1 MVSEASED
9 LLDCLIKADPKYS
22 EGCHEQGSKEGHH
35 RHSIEDGLCRRA
47 KPFRSVL
54 AFPLVGA
61 AAYSCRESCLD
72 RSRMTRTARTASL
85 RMVLASTSTA
95 GAAVGI

>member
-1 MVSEASED
+1 MSEASED

-47 KPFRSVL
+47 KPFRSVRQEPSL
-54 AFPLVGA
+54 P
-61 AAYSCRESCLD
+61 
-72 RSRMTRTARTASL
+72 SRLSAL
-85 RMVLASTSTA
+85 RHIPAVSPASTGHA
-95 GAAVGI
+95 